1 MVNYTSYF
9 DKLPKIKYD
18 INRSLVNPKYESVT
32 NIFFRIRY
40 IKDVINNTS
49 SYYTLEVT
57 AGDTIEILAEKI
69 YGDAGAGWM
78 IILANQIID
87 PQWDWPLNY
96 DEFNKFI
103 IGKYGSIEN
112 AQITNHHYEMVVEKT
127 VQPDNITT
135 VKRYT
140 VGGNKLTDN
149 NLDVPH
155 NYYFPYQPNPTD
167 PGSLAFTQSVNTY
180 EVAGKT
186 VTEVIK
192 GEAITNYQYEEAL
205 NDQRR
210 LIKVV
215 KKEYYARILNEFDN
229 LTDYTEPYRR
239 RVR

>member
-57 AGDTIEILAEKI
+57 DGDTIEILAEKI